1 MPLNKSVTL
10 ALDVMSG
17 ERDPQASE
25 QAAID
30 LLSIKPF
37 INLHL
42 IGNQEEVQ
50 KYLPQKKD
58 DRLTL
63 HHTDEIITMQDS
75 PMDVLRR
82 KKQSSMRLA
91 VEMVANKTADACV
104 SSGNTGALLAIS
116 KYLLKTIPNISRPA
130 LAKSIPTIKSFTYM
144 MDLGANSNCSAEQ
157 LLQFAQMGSVIA
169 KEIKNIKEPKV
180 ALLNIGHERI
190 KGHEVIKEAATLLE
204 ASDLNYIGFIEGNNI
219 VDDYA
224 DVIVT
229 DGFTGNIAV
238 KTMEGTIKMLNDF
251 IVEAFNSS
259 SFNKIAGVL
268 SKPAINE
275 FKTRIDPRR
284 FNGGLLL
291 GLNGVVVKSHGAS
304 DSFGFYH
311 ALLSAIDEVE
321 KDIIS
326 KLISVS

>member
-1 MPLNKSVTL
+1 MNKSVAL

-17 ERDPQASE
+17 ENDPYASV
-25 QAAID
+25 QAALK
-30 LLSIKPF
+30 LLSANKT

-42 IGNQEEVQ
+42 FGKEDKIRE
-50 KYLPQKKD
+50 YLPKKIE
-58 DRLTL
+58 DRLSI
-63 HHTDEIITMQDS
+63 HDTDEVITMKDS

-82 KKQSSMRLA
+82 KKRSSMRLA
-91 VEMVANKTADACV
+91 VEMVANKKADACI

-144 MDLGANSNCSAEQ
+144 LDLGANSNCSAEQ
-157 LLQFAQMGSVIA
+157 LLEFAKMGSVIA
-169 KEIKNIKEPKV
+169 REIKNIKEPRIC
-180 ALLNIGHERI
+180 LLNIGHERI

-204 ASDLNYIGFIEGNNI
+204 QSDLNYIGFIEGNYI
-219 VDDYA
+219 VEDYA
-224 DVIVT
+224 DVVVT

-238 KTMEGTIKMLNDF
+238 KTMEGSIKMLNGF
-251 IVEAFNSS
+251 ISDAFNSNS
-259 SFNKIAGVL
+259 YNKTASFLA
-268 SKPAINE
+268 KPAINE
-275 FKTRIDPRR
+275 FKARIDPRR

-321 KDIIS
+321 KDIIK
-326 KLISVS
+326 KLISAS

>member
-1 MPLNKSVTL
+1 MNKSVTL

-17 ERDPQASE
+17 ESDPYASV
-25 QAAID
+25 QAALK
-30 LLSIKPF
+30 LLSVNKT

-42 IGNQEEVQ
+42 FGKEDKIREF
-50 KYLPQKKD
+50 LPKKIEN
-58 DRLTL
+58 RLSI
-63 HHTDEIITMQDS
+63 HDTDEVITMKDS

-82 KKQSSMRLA
+82 KKRSSMRLA
-91 VEMVANKTADACV
+91 VEMVANKKADACI

-144 MDLGANSNCSAEQ
+144 LDLGANSNCSAEQ
-157 LLQFAQMGSVIA
+157 LLEFAKMGSVIA
-169 KEIKNIKEPKV
+169 REIKNIKEPRIC
-180 ALLNIGHERI
+180 LLNIGHERI

-204 ASDLNYIGFIEGNNI
+204 QSDLNYIGFIEGNYI
-219 VDDYA
+219 VEDYA
-224 DVIVT
+224 DVVVT

-238 KTMEGTIKMLNDF
+238 KTMEGSIKMLNGF
-251 IVEAFNSS
+251 ISDAFNSNPYNKTA
-259 SFNKIAGVL
+259 SFIA
-268 SKPAINE
+268 KPAINE
-275 FKTRIDPRR
+275 FKARIDPRR

-321 KDIIS
+321 KDILK
-326 KLISVS
+326 KLISAS

>member
-1 MPLNKSVTL
+1 MNKSVTL

-17 ERDPQASE
+17 ENDPYASV
-25 QAAID
+25 QAALK
-30 LLSIKPF
+30 LLSANKT

-42 IGNQEEVQ
+42 FGKEDKIREF
-50 KYLPQKKD
+50 LPEKIE
-58 DRLTL
+58 DRLSI
-63 HHTDEIITMQDS
+63 HDTDEVITMKDS

-82 KKQSSMRLA
+82 KKRSSMRLA
-91 VEMVANKTADACV
+91 VEMVANKKADACI

-144 MDLGANSNCSAEQ
+144 LDLGANSNCSAEQ
-157 LLQFAQMGSVIA
+157 LLEFAKMGSVIA
-169 KEIKNIKEPKV
+169 REIKNIKEPKIC
-180 ALLNIGHERI
+180 LLNIGHERI

-204 ASDLNYIGFIEGNNI
+204 QSDLNYNGFIEGNYI
-219 VDDYA
+219 VEDYA
-224 DVIVT
+224 DVVVT

-238 KTMEGTIKMLNDF
+238 KTMEGSIKMLNGF
-251 IVEAFNSS
+251 ISDAFNSNPYNKTA
-259 SFNKIAGVL
+259 SFLA
-268 SKPAINE
+268 KPAINE
-275 FKTRIDPRR
+275 FKARIDPRR

-321 KDIIS
+321 KDILK
-326 KLISVS
+326 KLISAS